1 MASDNDDLDV
11 IRQCRKSYV
20 QSNALVSKFHMC
32 SHEVNKMLFRSLC
45 NPMYTLQLLHTSR
58 QNTIC
63 KLKVAYN
70 NAIHSLMGYARWC
83 RNFIICGS
91 YLRLVASF
99 VNFHNFFI
107 TVGVTRINCTEK
119 ISKFL

>member
-70 NAIHSLMGYARWC
+70 NAIHSLMGYPRW
-83 RNFIICGS
+83 RS
-91 YLRLVASF
+91 ASAM
-99 VNFHNFFI
+99 FFNEGI
-107 TVGVTRINCTEK
+107 LSFAEVT
-119 ISKFL
+119 LG